1 MRLVLCDE
9 RDGVPMTDI
18 LLKIREEC
26 LKHRPCSLDCM
37 YHDEAFSFYGDSV
50 CVVENI
56 IGSAPIDWWVKCEE
70 A

>member
-1 MRLVLCDE
+1 MKLVLCDE

-26 LKHRPCSLDCM
+26 LKHQPCSLDCM
-37 YHDEAFSFYGDSV
+37 YHDEANYMDTVCSV
-50 CVVENI
+50 EAI
-56 IGSAPIDWWVKCEE
+56 IGSAPIDWEVKYEE

>member
-1 MRLVLCDE
+1 MKLVLCDE

-26 LKHRPCSLDCM
+26 LKHQSCNLTCR
-37 YHDEAFSFYGDSV
+37 YYDEVNYRDSV
-50 CVVENI
+50 CSVEGI
-56 IGSAPIDWWVKCEE
+56 IGSAPIDWWVKHEE